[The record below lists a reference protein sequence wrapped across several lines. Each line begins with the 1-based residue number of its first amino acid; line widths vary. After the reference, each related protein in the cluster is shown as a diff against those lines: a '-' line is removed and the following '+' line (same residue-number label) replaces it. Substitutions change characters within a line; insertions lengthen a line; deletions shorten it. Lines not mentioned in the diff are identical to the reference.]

1 MEVRVRGRGIRIT
14 EEIRAHAQARVTRAS
29 RFFDRVGGVEVS
41 IVRVRPPD
49 AGQRF
54 RAEMATRS
62 TRYGVRAEGEGDT
75 VEHALDAAA
84 DHLAARLRRLGERLT
99 DRRRQ
104 RPRDLAR
111 EDARARRPGVPAAAR
126 DEIPEIVRSRRPIGK
141 PMTPEDAALTID
153 QEALSF
159 LVFKNAETGRIGVL
173 YRRADG
179 MLGLIDPE

>member
-14 EEIRAHAQARVTRAS
+14 EQIRAHAHARVTKAS

-41 IVRVRPPD
+41 IVKVSPPD

-75 VEHALDAAA
+75 MEHAVDAAA

-111 EDARARRPGVPAAAR
+111 EDAHARRPDIPGAVPE
-126 DEIPEIVRSRRPIGK
+126 EIPEIVRSRRPIGK
-141 PMTPEDAALTID
+141 PMTSEDAALTLD
-153 QEALSF
+153 QEGLSF
-159 LVFKNAETGRIGVL
+159 LVFKSAETGRIGVL

-179 MLGLIDPE
+179 KLGLIEPE